1 MQLETGIG
9 KLSDGAH
16 QLATQLAQGRDQ
28 VPVYDQSQRDRL
40 KDVAATPA
48 VAITDNTDLGAAV
61 AAVAFALAPWACAL
75 CTYVITRAVPAAV
88 LTSREPT
95 WLIVARA
102 AMPGTTVAMLAACA
116 LSVILIPILDLS
128 VGRWFQLLGVTL
140 LTALTFMALNQA
152 VTAIFKR
159 PGRFA
164 SIAVLVLALV
174 TSLMSTIPAALHTI
188 GGFLPTHAAILALRG
203 VVMAQTSH

>member
-1 MQLETGIG
+1 
-9 KLSDGAH
+9 
-16 QLATQLAQGRDQ
+16 
-28 VPVYDQSQRDRL
+28 
-40 KDVAATPA
+40 
-48 VAITDNTDLGAAV
+48 
-61 AAVAFALAPWACAL
+61 
-75 CTYVITRAVPAAV
+75 
-88 LTSREPT
+88 
-95 WLIVARA
+95 
-102 AMPGTTVAMLAACA
+102 
-116 LSVILIPILDLS
+116 